1 MRLSIL
7 SICIRLVIIRYIS
20 AGAEPAPQ
28 LGEAKLKKKKFW
40 EVKIRKSNKI
50 WSKILI
56 FF

>member
-28 LGEAKLKKKKFW
+28 LGEAKLKKKSFGRSKLEKLTKFG
-40 EVKIRKSNKI
+40 VK
-50 WSKILI
+50 
-56 FF
+56 F